1 MAMHATTVRFTD
13 DLWELLEQEAARQG
27 VSVAQFVRDA
37 ALLRVASVMAR
48 RGEEGADDTLE
59 RLAAG
64 ALKRRSRPTPAG
76 RDPRR
81 LKAVRE
87 SGLLDSPREA
97 SFDRLTRVAATAL
110 NAPIAFVSVVDQ
122 DRQFL
127 KSCVGVA
134 EPWASRREMPLS
146 HSYCQHALGS
156 SEPLVVS
163 DAREH
168 PLLRESPAIR
178 DMRAIAYAGVPLLS
192 SDDQV
197 LGALGVMDHGR
208 REWSAEEVALLGEI
222 ADAVVQEI
230 ERGSSVPSSA
240 ARSPAS
246 PARTSGSFPTERR
259 GRASASGQEL

>member
-1 MAMHATTVRFTD
+1 MGMHATTVRFTD
-13 DLWELLEQEAARQG
+13 DLWGLLEGEAARQG

-64 ALKRRSRPTPAG
+64 ALRRRSRLAPAA

-81 LKAVRE
+81 LEAVRE

-110 NAPIAFVSVVDQ
+110 NAPIALVSIVDE

-146 HSYCQHALGS
+146 HSYCQHAVASL
-156 SEPLVVS
+156 EPLVVP

-168 PLLRESPAIR
+168 PLLRGSAAIR
-178 DMRAIAYAGVPLLS
+178 DLGAIAYAGVPLLG
-192 SDDQV
+192 SDGQ
-197 LGALGVMDHGR
+197 ALGTLCVIDHGR
-208 REWSAEEVALLGEI
+208 REWNADEVALLGEI
-222 ADAVVQEI
+222 ADAVVEEI
-230 ERGSSVPSSA
+230 KRVSS
-240 ARSPAS
+240 
-246 PARTSGSFPTERR
+246 
-259 GRASASGQEL
+259 GRAFL

>member
-13 DLWELLEQEAARQG
+13 DLWELLEGEAARQG

-37 ALLRVASVMAR
+37 ALLRVASVMAK

-59 RLAAG
+59 RLATG
-64 ALKRRSRPTPAG
+64 ALQRRTRPAPAV

-87 SGLLDSPREA
+87 SGLLDTAPEA

-110 NAPIAFVSVVDQ
+110 NAPIALVSIVDE

-127 KSCVGVA
+127 KSCVGVV

-146 HSYCQHALGS
+146 HSYCQHAVASS
-156 SEPLVVS
+156 SEPLVVP

-168 PLLRESPAIR
+168 PLLRDSAAIR
-178 DMRAIAYAGVPLLS
+178 NIGAVAYAGVPLVG
-192 SDDQV
+192 SDGQ
-197 LGALGVMDHGR
+197 ALGTLCVIGHAR
-208 REWSAEEVALLGEI
+208 REWSAEEVALLREI

-230 ERGSSVPSSA
+230 ERGA
-240 ARSPAS
+240 AA
-246 PARTSGSFPTERR
+246 TS
-259 GRASASGQEL
+259 

>member
-13 DLWELLEQEAARQG
+13 DLWELLEREAAAQG

-48 RGEEGADDTLE
+48 RGDEGADETLE

-64 ALKRRSRPTPAG
+64 ALKRGSRPAPAAH
-76 RDPRR
+76 DPRR

-97 SFDRLTRVAATAL
+97 RFDRLTRVAARAL
-110 NAPIAFVSVVDQ
+110 NAPVALVSIVDQ

-146 HSYCQHALGS
+146 HSYCQHAVAS
-156 SEPLVVS
+156 PEPLVVA

-168 PLLRESPAIR
+168 PLLRGSAAIQ
-178 DMRAIAYAGVPLLS
+178 DMGAIAYAGVPLLS
-192 SDDQV
+192 PDGQ
-197 LGALGVMDHGR
+197 ALGTLCVIDHER
-208 REWSAEEVALLGEI
+208 REWSTDEVALLREI
-222 ADAVVQEI
+222 ADAVVEEI
-230 ERGSSVPSSA
+230 EPASIRAA
-240 ARSPAS
+240 AR
-246 PARTSGSFPTERR
+246 R
-259 GRASASGQEL
+259 

>member
-13 DLWELLEQEAARQG
+13 DLWELLEGEAARQG

-37 ALLRVASVMAR
+37 ALMRVASVMGR
-48 RGEEGADDTLE
+48 RGEEGADDALE
-59 RLAAG
+59 RLASG
-64 ALKRRSRPTPAG
+64 ALQRRSRPAPAA

-87 SGLLDSPREA
+87 SGLLDSPPEV
-97 SFDRLTRVAATAL
+97 SFDRLTRVAARAL
-110 NAPIAFVSVVDQ
+110 NAPIALVSIVDE

-146 HSYCQHALGS
+146 HSYCQHAVAS
-156 SEPLVVS
+156 PEPLVVS

-168 PLLRESPAIR
+168 PLLRNSAAIR
-178 DMRAIAYAGVPLLS
+178 DIGAIAYAGVPLVG
-192 SDDQV
+192 SDGQ
-197 LGALGVMDHGR
+197 ALGTLCVIDHGR
-208 REWSAEEVALLGEI
+208 REWSADEVALLGEL

-230 ERGSSVPSSA
+230 ERGSSVLP
-240 ARSPAS
+240 P
-246 PARTSGSFPTERR
+246 GDDH
-259 GRASASGQEL
+259 

>member
-13 DLWELLEQEAARQG
+13 DLWELLEGEAARQG
-27 VSVAQFVRDA
+27 VSVAQFVRDS
-37 ALLRVASVMAR
+37 ALFRVASVRAR
-48 RGEEGADDTLE
+48 RGEEGADDLLE

-64 ALKRRSRPTPAG
+64 ALKRRSRPAPAA

-97 SFDRLTRVAATAL
+97 SFDRLTRVAARGL
-110 NAPIAFVSVVDQ
+110 NAPIALVSIVDE

-146 HSYCQHALGS
+146 HSYCQHAVAS
-156 SEPLVVS
+156 SEPLVVP

-168 PLLRESPAIR
+168 PLLHESAAIR
-178 DMRAIAYAGVPLLS
+178 DLGAIAYAGVPLVGS
-192 SDDQV
+192 GGQ
-197 LGALGVMDHGR
+197 ALGTLCVIDHGR
-208 REWSAEEVALLGEI
+208 REWSADEVALLGEI
-222 ADAVVQEI
+222 ADAVVEEI
-230 ERGSSVPSSA
+230 ERGSSVPA
-240 ARSPAS
+240 
-246 PARTSGSFPTERR
+246 
-259 GRASASGQEL
+259 GRDR

>member
-13 DLWELLEQEAARQG
+13 DLWDLLEAEAARQG

-37 ALLRVASVMAR
+37 ALVRVASVMAR

-64 ALKRRSRPTPAG
+64 ALKRRSRPASAT

-110 NAPIAFVSVVDQ
+110 NAPIALVSIVDE

-146 HSYCQHALGS
+146 HSYCQHAVAS
-156 SEPLVVS
+156 TEPLVVS

-168 PLLRESPAIR
+168 PLLRESAAIR
-178 DMRAIAYAGVPLLS
+178 DMGAIAYAGVPLLDS
-192 SDDQV
+192 EGQ
-197 LGALGVMDHGR
+197 ALGTLCVIDHGR
-208 REWSAEEVALLGEI
+208 RDWSADEVALLGEI

-230 ERGSSVPSSA
+230 ERGGSG
-240 ARSPAS
+240 PA
-246 PARTSGSFPTERR
+246 TG
-259 GRASASGQEL
+259 GR

>member
-13 DLWELLEQEAARQG
+13 DLWELLEGEAARQG

-64 ALKRRSRPTPAG
+64 ALERRSRPASAA

-110 NAPIAFVSVVDQ
+110 NAPIALVSIVDEA
-122 DRQFL
+122 RQFL

-146 HSYCQHALGS
+146 HSYCQHAVAS
-156 SEPLVVS
+156 PEPLVVS

-178 DMRAIAYAGVPLLS
+178 DMGAIAYAGVPLLG
-192 SDDQV
+192 SDGQ
-197 LGALGVMDHGR
+197 ALGTLCVIDHGR
-208 REWSAEEVALLGEI
+208 REWNADEVALLGEI
-222 ADAVVQEI
+222 ADAVVEEI
-230 ERGSSVPSSA
+230 ERS
-240 ARSPAS
+240 
-246 PARTSGSFPTERR
+246 
-259 GRASASGQEL
+259 

>member
-13 DLWELLEQEAARQG
+13 DLWELLEREAATQAI
-27 VSVAQFVRDA
+27 SVAQFVRDA
-37 ALLRVASVMAR
+37 ALMRVASVVAR
-48 RGEEGADDTLE
+48 RGEEDSDEALE

-64 ALKRRSRPTPAG
+64 ALERRRRPAPAAG
-76 RDPRR
+76 DPRR

-97 SFDRLTRVAATAL
+97 SFDRLTRVAAAAL
-110 NAPIAFVSVVDQ
+110 KAPIALVSIVDQ

-146 HSYCQHALGS
+146 HSYCQHAVAS
-156 SEPLVVS
+156 PEPLVVS

-168 PLLRESPAIR
+168 PLLRGNAAIR
-178 DMRAIAYAGVPLLS
+178 EMDAIAYAGVPLLGL
-192 SDDQV
+192 DGQ
-197 LGALGVMDHGR
+197 ALGTLCVIDRGR
-208 REWSAEEVALLGEI
+208 REWSAEEIALLGEI

-230 ERGSSVPSSA
+230 ERGSSVS
-240 ARSPAS
+240 
-246 PARTSGSFPTERR
+246 
-259 GRASASGQEL
+259 

>member
-13 DLWELLEQEAARQG
+13 DLWELLEREADRQG

-37 ALLRVASVMAR
+37 ALLRVATVMAR
-48 RGEEGADDTLE
+48 RGEGGADETLE

-64 ALKRRSRPTPAG
+64 ALERRTPPAPAS

-87 SGLLDSPREA
+87 SGLLDSPPEA
-97 SFDRLTRVAATAL
+97 SFDRLTRVAASAL
-110 NAPIAFVSVVDQ
+110 DAPVALVSIVDR

-146 HSYCQHALGS
+146 HSYCQHAIAS

-168 PLLRESPAIR
+168 PLLRDSAAIR
-178 DMRAIAYAGVPLLS
+178 DTGAIAYAGVPLLTP
-192 SDDQV
+192 DGQ
-197 LGALGVMDHGR
+197 ALGTLCVIDHR
-208 REWSAEEVALLGEI
+208 RRDWSAEEVTLLEEI
-222 ADAVVQEI
+222 ADAVVEEI
-230 ERGSSVPSSA
+230 ERGPSVA
-240 ARSPAS
+240 A
-246 PARTSGSFPTERR
+246 
-259 GRASASGQEL
+259 GRAS